1 MRWRAMGGVAGPAA
15 FVTAWSILG
24 ARRAGYS
31 PVHDPISRLA
41 EVGSST
47 RPAMTGGFLAFGLGV
62 AVYST
67 ALRQRMPGASI
78 AAATTALATA
88 GVAAFPLGASMGDD
102 PHAAAAGIAY
112 ASLVAIPALG
122 ARTLGRQGHHAAARA
137 SVTIAVA
144 AGSALVA
151 STLTSSHTGLFQ
163 RLGLTV
169 ADVWIVGSAI
179 WLLRQDDRP

>member
-1 MRWRAMGGVAGPAA
+1 VRWRAVGGVAGPAA

-47 RPAMTGGFLAFGLGV
+47 RPGMTGGFLAFGLGV

-67 ALRQRMPGASI
+67 ALRPRLPGASI
-78 AAATTALATA
+78 AAATTAVATV
-88 GVAAFPLGASMGDD
+88 GVAAFPLGAAMGDG

-122 ARTLGRQGHHAAARA
+122 ARTLGGQGQRAAARMSA
-137 SVTIAVA
+137 TIAAA

-151 STLTSSHTGLFQ
+151 STLSSSHTGLFQ
-163 RLGLTV
+163 RLGLTI
-169 ADVWIVGSAI
+169 ADVWIVGSAV
-179 WLLRQDDRP
+179 WLLRERRQA